1 MIALDMTALDPAAR
15 KVQPHHL
22 EREACLYVRQSSPRQ
37 VRDNPE
43 SRACQYALQQR
54 AVELGWPASR
64 VRVIDDDLGQSGG
77 DSQRRDG
84 FKDLLARVSLGE
96 VGIVMGLEV
105 SRLARN
111 NADWHRLLQLCA
123 LSDTLVLDGD
133 GVYDPHDINDRLV
146 LGLKGTMSEVELHT
160 MRARL
165 LGGAR
170 NKARRGEL
178 ELALPT
184 GLALRED
191 GAVTL
196 DPDASVVSAIG
207 AVFAT
212 FRKAGSAHGTAKRL
226 REDGVQLPRRPR
238 SGPSKGEVTWVAPT
252 GPRVNAILSNPRY
265 AGAYVYGRTRS
276 IRRAGR
282 QTRQSL
288 PPDQWQVLLPEAH
301 PGYIDWPEYLRN
313 RETLARNRAAAGF
326 GGGRVSRPREGS
338 ALLQSRALCGR
349 CGRAL
354 HVAYGNA
361 GRHGSKAYYI
371 CKREFPETG
380 PGTCLSMPAEAVDRA
395 VARRIVETVNREH
408 AGLALAAQDEIAD
421 AAALAAAARAKQ
433 LEGLRYEAERARR
446 RFFAADP
453 EHRLVAA
460 PLEAEWNAR
469 LSALDSATREHER
482 LQRRDSAALSDQA
495 RQRVAGIEQDFAAL
509 WDAPSTGHA
518 DRKRMLALLVED
530 ATLDRDGYQATA
542 RLRFRGGRGETVQA
556 ELPRPVCEVRRAS
569 AAALAAL
576 DRLLDTCTDAEAA
589 AALNRQGLSNWNGV
603 PFHAR
608 RVRDIRRYYRLP
620 SLAQRLADRGFVTAR
635 AMAARLGVCVS
646 TVRVRARKGLL
657 RQVRYSDGH
666 QPKHLYAPLAD
677 EQSDVTET
685 RRAAAQADT
694 PANADSEE

>member
-1 MIALDMTALDPAAR
+1 MTALDLTAPDPAAR

-252 GPRVNAILSNPRY
+252 GPRVNAILRNPRY
-265 AGAYVYGRTRS
+265 AGAYVYGRTRNV
-276 IRRAGR
+276 RRAGR

-301 PGYIDWPEYLRN
+301 PGYIDWPEYVRN

-338 ALLQSRALCGR
+338 ALLQSRALGRAFDRARRPQAHAGPARRGRHARPRRLPGHGPPALPRRTRRDRAGRAAQARVRSPQGVCGR
-349 CGRAL
+349 PGRLGPPARHL
-354 HVAYGNA
+354 HRRR
-361 GRHGSKAYYI
+361 GRRRS
-371 CKREFPETG
+371 EPPG
-380 PGTCLSMPAEAVDRA
+380 PVELERRA
-395 VARRIVETVNREH
+395 VPRPTRARH
-408 AGLALAAQDEIAD
+408 PPLLSLALAG
-421 AAALAAAARAKQ
+421 AAAR
-433 LEGLRYEAERARR
+433 R
-446 RFFAADP
+446 P
-453 EHRLVAA
+453 RL
-460 PLEAEWNAR
+460 
-469 LSALDSATREHER
+469 H
-482 LQRRDSAALSDQA
+482 
-495 RQRVAGIEQDFAAL
+495 
-509 WDAPSTGHA
+509 
-518 DRKRMLALLVED
+518 DR
-530 ATLDRDGYQATA
+530 
-542 RLRFRGGRGETVQA
+542 
-556 ELPRPVCEVRRAS
+556 
-569 AAALAAL
+569 
-576 DRLLDTCTDAEAA
+576 
-589 AALNRQGLSNWNGV
+589 
-603 PFHAR
+603 
-608 RVRDIRRYYRLP
+608 
-620 SLAQRLADRGFVTAR
+620 
-635 AMAARLGVCVS
+635 
-646 TVRVRARKGLL
+646 
-657 RQVRYSDGH
+657 
-666 QPKHLYAPLAD
+666 
-677 EQSDVTET
+677 
-685 RRAAAQADT
+685 
-694 PANADSEE
+694 

>member
-84 FKDLLARVSLGE
+84 FKDLLARVGLGE

-184 GLALRED
+184 GLVLRED

-212 FRKAGSAHGTAKRL
+212 FRQAGSAHGTAKRL

-313 RETLARNRAAAGF
+313 RETLARNRAAAAF
-326 GGGRVSRPREGS
+326 GGGGVSRPREGS

-354 HVAYGNA
+354 RVAYGNA

-380 PGTCLSMPAEAVDRA
+380 PGTCLSMPAEPVDRA

-421 AAALAAAARAKQ
+421 AAALAA
-433 LEGLRYEAERARR
+433 
-446 RFFAADP
+446 
-453 EHRLVAA
+453 
-460 PLEAEWNAR
+460 
-469 LSALDSATREHER
+469 
-482 LQRRDSAALSDQA
+482 AALSDQA

-589 AALNRQGLSNWNGV
+589 AALNRQGLSNWNGA

-635 AMAARLGVCVS
+635 AMAARLGVCAS

-666 QPKHLYAPLAD
+666 RPKHLYKPFAD